1 MSTPELK
8 TIDNK
13 LSYTQL
19 REEIHRILADFLDY
33 ELTMHDAGEFDFE
46 YMEFRTDDILRL
58 IKRQGGTY

>member
-1 MSTPELK
+1 MK
-8 TIDNK
+8 TIDDK

-19 REEIHRILADFLDY
+19 RDEIHNILGDFFNY

-46 YMEFRTDDILRL
+46 YMEFRTDDILHL